1 MKEFINK
8 IKQFFK
14 NIILKNKVKQ
24 LEAPK
29 EKDLI
34 EKNEEK
40 LKKQNDKKE
49 FFEIYNK
56 VKKAEYNLNDLTTD
70 QAQKTIAMLKSE
82 INLKQNKLN
91 NDITE
96 LNILKADNRIEEK
109 NRIFEL
115 YNGIKEQTIDLNN
128 IDREDLLRIRKLFIE
143 EAKIQDE
150 KLEDEISLLELTKRI
165 S

>member
-24 LEAPK
+24 LEEPK

>member
-14 NIILKNKVKQ
+14 NIILKNNVKQ

-29 EKDLI
+29 ENDLI

-56 VKKAEYNLNDLTTD
+56 IKKAEYNLNELTTD
-70 QAQKTIAMLKSE
+70 QAQKTIDMLKSE

-109 NRIFEL
+109 NRIFDI
-115 YNGIKEQTIDLNN
+115 YNGIKEQTIDLNDIN
-128 IDREDLLRIRKLFIE
+128 REDLLRVRKLFIE

-150 KLEDEISLLELTKRI
+150 KLEDEISLLELTKKI

>member
-14 NIILKNKVKQ
+14 NIILKNNVKQ

-29 EKDLI
+29 ENDLI

-56 VKKAEYNLNDLTTD
+56 VKKAEYNLSDLTTD

-109 NRIFEL
+109 NRIFDI
-115 YNGIKEQTIDLNN
+115 YNGIKEQTIDLND
-128 IDREDLLRIRKLFIE
+128 IDREDLLRVRKLFIE

-150 KLEDEISLLELTKRI
+150 KLEDEISLLELTKKI

>member
-29 EKDLI
+29 ENDLI

-56 VKKAEYNLNDLTTD
+56 VKKAEYNLSDLTTD

-150 KLEDEISLLELTKRI
+150 KLEDEISLLELTKKI

>member
-14 NIILKNKVKQ
+14 NIILKNNVKQ

-29 EKDLI
+29 ENDLI

-56 VKKAEYNLNDLTTD
+56 IKKAEYNLNELTTD
-70 QAQKTIAMLKSE
+70 QAQKTIDMLKSE

-115 YNGIKEQTIDLNN
+115 YNGIKEQTIELND
-128 IDREDLLRIRKLFIE
+128 IDREDLLRVRKLFIE

-150 KLEDEISLLELTKRI
+150 KLEDEISLLELTKKI

>member
-14 NIILKNKVKQ
+14 NIILKNNVKQ

-29 EKDLI
+29 ENDLI
-34 EKNEEK
+34 KKNEEK

-56 VKKAEYNLNDLTTD
+56 VKKAEYNLSDLTTD

-150 KLEDEISLLELTKRI
+150 KLEDEISLLELTKKI

>member
-1 MKEFINK
+1 MKDFINR

-14 NIILKNKVKQ
+14 NIISKNKIKQ
-24 LEAPK
+24 LEEPK
-29 EKDLI
+29 ERMLI
-34 EKNEEK
+34 EDEDKTNQKQEEK
-40 LKKQNDKKE
+40 KQ

-56 VKKAEYNLNDLTTD
+56 IKNNEYNLRDLTTD
-70 QAQKTIAMLKSE
+70 QAEKTVAMLKSE
-82 INLKQNKLN
+82 INLKKNKLS

-128 IDREDLLRIRKLFIE
+128 IDREDLLKIRKLFIE
-143 EAKIQDE
+143 EAKIQDK
-150 KLEDEISLLELTKRI
+150 KLEDEITLLELMKKI

>member
-14 NIILKNKVKQ
+14 NIILKNNVKQ

-29 EKDLI
+29 ENDLI

-56 VKKAEYNLNDLTTD
+56 IKKAEYNLNELTTD

-115 YNGIKEQTIDLNN
+115 YNGIKEQTIDFND
-128 IDREDLLRIRKLFIE
+128 IDREDLLRVRKLFIE

-150 KLEDEISLLELTKRI
+150 KLEDEISLLELTKKI

>member
-14 NIILKNKVKQ
+14 NIIFKNKVKQ

-29 EKDLI
+29 ENDLI

-150 KLEDEISLLELTKRI
+150 KLEDEISLLELTKKI

>member
-14 NIILKNKVKQ
+14 NIILKNNVKQ

-29 EKDLI
+29 ENDLI
-34 EKNEEK
+34 KKNEEK

>member
-29 EKDLI
+29 GNDLI

>member
-29 EKDLI
+29 ENDLI

-56 VKKAEYNLNDLTTD
+56 IKKAEYNLNELTTD
-70 QAQKTIAMLKSE
+70 QAQKTIDMLKSE

>member
-14 NIILKNKVKQ
+14 NIILKNNVKQ

-29 EKDLI
+29 ENDLI

-56 VKKAEYNLNDLTTD
+56 IKKAEYNLNELTTD
-70 QAQKTIAMLKSE
+70 QAQKTIDMLKSE

-109 NRIFEL
+109 NRIFDI
-115 YNGIKEQTIDLNN
+115 YNGIKEQTIDLNDIN
-128 IDREDLLRIRKLFIE
+128 REDLLRVRKLFIE

-150 KLEDEISLLELTKRI
+150 KLENEISLLELTKKI

>member
-14 NIILKNKVKQ
+14 NIILKNNVKQ

-29 EKDLI
+29 ENDLI

-56 VKKAEYNLNDLTTD
+56 VKKAEYNLSDLTTD

-150 KLEDEISLLELTKRI
+150 KLEDEISLLELTKKI

>member
-29 EKDLI
+29 EIDLI

-56 VKKAEYNLNDLTTD
+56 IKKAEYNLNELTTD
-70 QAQKTIAMLKSE
+70 QAQKTIDMLKSE

-115 YNGIKEQTIDLNN
+115 YNGIKEQTIDLND
-128 IDREDLLRIRKLFIE
+128 IDREDLLRVRKLFIE

-150 KLEDEISLLELTKRI
+150 KLEDEISLLELTKKI

>member
-56 VKKAEYNLNDLTTD
+56 VKKAEYNLNDLTKD

>member
-14 NIILKNKVKQ
+14 NIILKNNVKQ

-29 EKDLI
+29 ENDLI

-56 VKKAEYNLNDLTTD
+56 IKKAEYNLNELTTD
-70 QAQKTIAMLKSE
+70 QAQKTIDMLKSE

-109 NRIFEL
+109 NRIFDI
-115 YNGIKEQTIDLNN
+115 YNGIKEQTIDLND
-128 IDREDLLRIRKLFIE
+128 IDREDLLRVRKLFIE

-150 KLEDEISLLELTKRI
+150 KLEDEISLLELTKKI

>member
-56 VKKAEYNLNDLTTD
+56 VKKAEYNLNDLTKD
-70 QAQKTIAMLKSE
+70 QAQKTIAMLKSD

>member
-1 MKEFINK
+1 MKDFINR

-14 NIILKNKVKQ
+14 NIISKNKIKQ
-24 LEAPK
+24 LEEPK
-29 EKDLI
+29 ERMLI
-34 EKNEEK
+34 EYEDKTNQKQEEK
-40 LKKQNDKKE
+40 KQ

-56 VKKAEYNLNDLTTD
+56 IKNNEYNLRDLTTD
-70 QAQKTIAMLKSE
+70 QAEKTVAMLKSE
-82 INLKQNKLN
+82 INLKKNKLS

-128 IDREDLLRIRKLFIE
+128 IDREDLLKIRKLFIE
-143 EAKIQDE
+143 EAKIQDK
-150 KLEDEISLLELTKRI
+150 KLEDEITLLELMKKI

>member
-14 NIILKNKVKQ
+14 NIILKNNVKQ

-29 EKDLI
+29 ENDLI

-56 VKKAEYNLNDLTTD
+56 IKKAEYNLNELTTD
-70 QAQKTIAMLKSE
+70 QAQKTIDMLKSE

-115 YNGIKEQTIDLNN
+115 YNGIKEQTIDLKD
-128 IDREDLLRIRKLFIE
+128 IDREDLLRVRKLFIE

-150 KLEDEISLLELTKRI
+150 KLEDEISLLELTKKI

>member
-1 MKEFINK
+1 MKDFINR

-14 NIILKNKVKQ
+14 NIISKNKIKQ
-24 LEAPK
+24 LEEPK
-29 EKDLI
+29 ERMLI
-34 EKNEEK
+34 EDEDKTNQKQEEK
-40 LKKQNDKKE
+40 KQ

-56 VKKAEYNLNDLTTD
+56 IKNNEYNLKDLTTD
-70 QAQKTIAMLKSE
+70 QAEKTVAMLKSE
-82 INLKQNKLN
+82 INLKKNKLS

-128 IDREDLLRIRKLFIE
+128 IDREDLLKIRKLFIE
-143 EAKIQDE
+143 EAKIQDK
-150 KLEDEISLLELTKRI
+150 KLEDEITLLELMKKI